1 MRALTQRLAVGI
13 ATVGPCGFAPLAPG
27 TVGSAV
33 GLVIFW
39 IVRSTGVVWLE
50 GATLL
55 VVVAAGVAA
64 ASIAETF
71 YERRDPGLV
80 VVDEVAGMLVTL
92 LLVPVGFVGSIV
104 GFLAFRFFDIVKPFP
119 ARQVEVLPRGWGI
132 MADDL
137 VAGIYAQATL
147 RVVLWMGAALQ

>member
-1 MRALTQRLAVGI
+1 MTPFTQRLAVGI
-13 ATVGPCGFAPLAPG
+13 ATVGPCGFTPLAPG
-27 TVGSAV
+27 TVGSVA

-39 IVRSTGVVWLE
+39 IVRSTGFVWLE

-55 VVVAAGVAA
+55 LVIAAGIAA
-64 ASIAETF
+64 ASVAETV

-92 LLVPVGFVGSIV
+92 LLVPVGFVGSIA

-119 ARQVEVLPRGWGI
+119 ARQVEALPRGWGI

-137 VAGIYAQATL
+137 VAGIYAQVML
-147 RVVLWMGAALQ
+147 RVVLWVGVALQ